1 MCGGGNAAH
10 VFAGSLAARGHL
22 PTLLTTYPKEADAIR
37 KGCEANAG
45 MEIRGW
51 TTRGASAQT
60 IRGKPVA
67 IVGSFAEAF
76 CLASRPYRRV
86 RYDLV
91 RPGATPTVHA
101 AVRGAPPPRLARTL
115 ARAHPSRWNSFH
127 TARARLPHDTILTI
141 CRPAV
146 SSHPPQVLLA
156 IPAPY
161 HDAYLVQLAPY
172 LRQSAEADASHA
184 SHALADTPARLPT
197 ILAAAGLTTQFG
209 LQAII
214 NMGVNAQIFPSKGM
228 TLPFISYGGS
238 SMLALCIGV
247 GLLLAFTRRNPF
259 MGRHTV
265 VKWSGR

>member
-1 MCGGGNAAH
+1 METELESPSTRGVAMSPTSPRSKLLRVLVCGGGNAAH

-101 AVRGAPPPRLARTL
+101 AVRRVGIPFTPLVRGSRT
-115 ARAHPSRWNSFH
+115 
-127 TARARLPHDTILTI
+127 
-141 CRPAV
+141 
-146 SSHPPQVLLA
+146 
-156 IPAPY
+156 
-161 HDAYLVQLAPY
+161 
-172 LRQSAEADASHA
+172 
-184 SHALADTPARLPT
+184 
-197 ILAAAGLTTQFG
+197 
-209 LQAII
+209 
-214 NMGVNAQIFPSKGM
+214 
-228 TLPFISYGGS
+228 
-238 SMLALCIGV
+238 
-247 GLLLAFTRRNPF
+247 TR
-259 MGRHTV
+259 
-265 VKWSGR
+265 S